1 MSRGAAL
8 TDALLV
14 TLATPAT
21 WPMAL
26 AAFLLRGGIV
36 LVTLPIVVLPTPVGL
51 GTVVAPAITS
61 VALGTIPILV
71 IVVSVTATVVTL
83 CWLLLGGW
91 VAAALEGEGA
101 RIVARDEQATVAPAP
116 ASTAVPPNGGRDAA
130 VAIRIL
136 GARLIAYLPLGLAL
150 AWASVRFVSAS
161 YAELTNPSDVSTPI
175 VLRVVRASPDAV
187 LAIALAWMIGEIV
200 GAMAARRIVLRGD
213 SVMAALRGAVLDAS
227 RHPLAVLARFWL
239 PTLALALVLAPSA
252 LAAASAW
259 TAASAT
265 VVDRADPLLAVP
277 AIVLFV
283 VSWVVGLILAGIACA
298 WRAAVWTVAEI
309 VGHGTFGGSSD
320 RRPGDWR
327 AGGSSAN
334 L

>member
-1 MSRGAAL
+1 VSRGAAL

-14 TLATPAT
+14 TVATPAT

-51 GTVVAPAITS
+51 GNVVAPAITS

-71 IVVSVTATVVTL
+71 LVVSVIAAAVASG
-83 CWLLLGGW
+83 WLLLGGW
-91 VAAALEGEGA
+91 VAAALEGEGV
-101 RIVARDEQATVAPAP
+101 RIVARDEEATAARGP
-116 ASTAVPPNGGRDAA
+116 ASTAVPPIGGGDATGA
-130 VAIRIL
+130 SRIL
-136 GARLIAYLPLGLAL
+136 AARLVAYLPLGLAL

-187 LAIALAWMIGEIV
+187 LAIALAWMVGEIV

-213 SVMAALRGAVLDAS
+213 PVMAALRGAVVDAF

-239 PTLALALVLAPSA
+239 PTLVLALVLAPSA

-259 TAASAT
+259 TAASAALL
-265 VVDRADPLLAVP
+265 DRADPLQVVA

-283 VSWVVGLILAGIACA
+283 VSWVVGLILAGVVCA
-298 WRAAVWTVAEI
+298 WRAAAWTVADL
-309 VGHGTFGGSSD
+309 VGPGTFGGSSD

-327 AGGSSAN
+327 PDGSSAN